1 MEESEA
7 ILLHRRCCSVMP
19 GGVNSPV
26 RAFGAVGGIPRYIV
40 RADGA
45 WLWDGLG
52 ARYLDGIGSWGA
64 MLLGHGR
71 KEVVAAIKAALDKG
85 CSFGTATYGELYFA
99 EKVCSLVP
107 SMSQVRV
114 VSSGTEAMLSVL
126 RLVRAVRGL
135 GKVVIFEGGY
145 HGHGDAFLVGAG
157 SGLATLGIP
166 ASAGVLEGSVKDTL
180 LARYND
186 IASVEALFHRQD
198 DIAAVIVE
206 PVAGNMGCI
215 PPKAGFLSALRELCD
230 RHGALLVFDEV
241 MTGFRIALGGAQAH
255 YGVIPDITA
264 LGKVVGG
271 GMPVAVYGASEEIM
285 SHVSPVGKMY
295 QAGTLSGHP
304 LGMAA
309 GYATLSVLEKEQET
323 LYPRLEKYVKHMA
336 EGLKEQ
342 AKHFGIAHTIKYAQS
357 MMSIFFT
364 HEDVHD
370 FDSAKTSSREK
381 VCPIF
386 SRNARSRHS
395 SPSPPPW
402 NPYLSLPHGAKKK

>member
-1 MEESEA
+1 MNEEEA

-52 ARYLDGIGSWGA
+52 VRYLDGIGSWGA

-71 KEVVAAIKAALDKG
+71 KEVVAAIRAALDKG

-215 PPKAGFLSALRELCD
+215 PPKEGFLSALRELCN

-241 MTGFRIALGGAQAH
+241 MTDFALLLAGRRRI
-255 YGVIPDITA
+255 
-264 LGKVVGG
+264 
-271 GMPVAVYGASEEIM
+271 MASFL
-285 SHVSPVGKMY
+285 
-295 QAGTLSGHP
+295 TLRH
-304 LGMAA
+304 
-309 GYATLSVLEKEQET
+309 LE
-323 LYPRLEKYVKHMA
+323 
-336 EGLKEQ
+336 
-342 AKHFGIAHTIKYAQS
+342 
-357 MMSIFFT
+357 
-364 HEDVHD
+364 
-370 FDSAKTSSREK
+370 
-381 VCPIF
+381 
-386 SRNARSRHS
+386 RS
-395 SPSPPPW
+395 
-402 NPYLSLPHGAKKK
+402 